1 MCLVWLGQWG
11 LMELWVQNRIGDGDG
26 DGVGVEAVRREMVEC
41 HVDREGGLGVGASS
55 PWCSSSS

>member
-1 MCLVWLGQWG
+1 
-11 LMELWVQNRIGDGDG
+11 MELWVQNRIGDGDG